1 MMDMALPMER
11 QERIVALLEEREALL
26 TQKIADQLGISLAT
40 VRRDLI
46 ELAQR
51 GLVIRTHGGAMRPS
65 RSLAQE
71 PAFASKTARM
81 REEKIRIAAHVAD
94 MVEDGSTLIV
104 DAGTTTL
111 EVARR
116 LAGRRIVVIALD
128 LPAAQEL
135 SQGQTE
141 VLLCGGRVRSNS
153 YSITGPWAEEHLR
166 DLRADLFIMGAHAVD
181 ERGVSNAGLEEA
193 MVKMLALKASTKTI
207 LVADHTK
214 FGQRA
219 MVQVCPT
226 SEIDLVVTD
235 KGSDQAWLLE
245 NFKKVIRV

>member
-1 MMDMALPMER
+1 MER
-11 QERIVALLEEREALL
+11 QERIVALLEERDALL
-26 TQKIADQLGISLAT
+26 TQQISDQLNISIAT

-51 GLVIRTHGGAMRPS
+51 GLLVRTHGGAMRPS

-81 REEKIRIAAHVAD
+81 REEKIRIAAHVAS

-135 SQGQTE
+135 AQGQTE

-153 YSITGPWAEEHLR
+153 YSITGPWAEGLLR
-166 DLRADLFIMGAHAVD
+166 DLRADVFIMGAHAVD
-181 ERGVSNAGLEEA
+181 ERGVSNAGLEEGT
-193 MVKMLALKASTKTI
+193 VKMLALKASARTI

-219 MVQVCPT
+219 MVQVCGNT
-226 SEIDLVVTD
+226 EIGLVVTD
-235 KGSDQAWLLE
+235 KGADQPWLNE
-245 NFKKVIRV
+245 SFAKVIRV

>member
-1 MMDMALPMER
+1 MER
-11 QERIVALLEEREALL
+11 QERILALLEERDALL
-26 TQKIADQLGISLAT
+26 SKQIADELSISLAT
-40 VRRDLI
+40 VRRDLT
-46 ELAQR
+46 ELEQR
-51 GLVIRTHGGAMRPS
+51 GLLVRTHGGAMRPG

-81 REEKIRIAAHVAD
+81 REEKVRIAAHVAG

-135 SQGQTE
+135 AHGQTE

-153 YSITGPWAEEHLR
+153 YSITGPWAEGHLR
-166 DLRADLFIMGAHAVD
+166 DLRADLFVMGAHAVD

-193 MVKMLALKASTKTI
+193 TVKMLALRASTRTI
-207 LVADHTK
+207 LAADHTK

-219 MVQVCPT
+219 LVQVCPA
-226 SEIDLVVTD
+226 SEIGLVVTD
-235 KGSDQAWLLE
+235 KGANHPWINE
-245 NFKKVIRV
+245 TFAEVIRV